1 MTGVACGG
9 DKQTNRAPCWHGRW
23 SASPMPPPPPPPPP
37 PGRLPPGSKCVVASQ
52 QECAKVG
59 ALYGTKYACVSCHKV
74 FGKWSGYQQH
84 VGGAPLTMIVAGVA
98 ADGSQIFTTG
108 QLGVPQRKTPAPTD
122 AQGKGDRAGA
132 SQSKAIKRLCQA
144 DDVGALLAE
153 PTLGT
158 ALAGR
163 ADLTG
168 KVTATL
174 VRHGRSSE
182 TQLA

>member
-1 MTGVACGG
+1 MRSSVTG
-9 DKQTNRAPCWHGRW
+9 
-23 SASPMPPPPPPPPP
+23 PPPP
-37 PGRLPPGSKCVVASQ
+37 PGRLTPGSKCIVASQ

-59 ALYGTKYACVSCHKV
+59 ARYGTKYACVSCHKV

-98 ADGSQIFTTG
+98 ADGSQLFTTG
-108 QLGVPQRKTPAPTD
+108 SSAGAPIRARPPTD
-122 AQGKGDRAGA
+122 AQGKGDRAGT
-132 SQSKAIKRLCQA
+132 SQAKAIKRLCQA

-158 ALAGR
+158 SLAGR
-163 ADLTG
+163 ADLTA

-174 VRHGRSSE
+174 VRRGRSPE
-182 TQLA
+182 TNSLDLTPPSPSP

>member
-1 MTGVACGG
+1 M
-9 DKQTNRAPCWHGRW
+9 P
-23 SASPMPPPPPPPPP
+23 PPPPPPPPP

-108 QLGVPQRKTPAPTD
+108 QLGVPQRKTPPPTE
-122 AQGKGDRAGA
+122 AQGKGDRAGTSMA
-132 SQSKAIKRLCQA
+132 KAIKRLCQA

-174 VRHGRSSE
+174 VRHGRPSE
-182 TQLA
+182 TQLARP